1 MTLNDQAPMPNA
13 PGGQKPRRW
22 MLRWAIGLGILILVG
37 GGWFFAPELLR
48 AIGFKPLVFNESWY
62 SHKHCI
68 KQWGMALKIYA
79 DDNGGK
85 FPAHASG
92 YAAALQLLMK
102 PPDHL
107 MGTYLVMGAPGG
119 YSGKVFEDANSKGAW
134 VREADCGRVYV
145 QGLREDSKPEIAL
158 VFDKQPSPGDHAHGW
173 LRWNAPLRREVCLVD
188 GSMVVIDESAW
199 PEFARKQIELLV
211 EAGIPRE
218 RAVALYTEKPKYT
231 PGLTAEQLAAK
242 P

>member
-1 MTLNDQAPMPNA
+1 
-13 PGGQKPRRW
+13 

-119 YSGKVFEDANSKGAW
+119 YSGKVFEVLGFGRQTAGEFMCRACARILSQRLLSSSTNNPVPATTPTAGLDGMLRCDGKCALW
-134 VREADCGRVYV
+134 MVRW
-145 QGLREDSKPEIAL
+145 S
-158 VFDKQPSPGDHAHGW
+158 
-173 LRWNAPLRREVCLVD
+173 
-188 GSMVVIDESAW
+188 
-199 PEFARKQIELLV
+199 
-211 EAGIPRE
+211 
-218 RAVALYTEKPKYT
+218 
-231 PGLTAEQLAAK
+231 
-242 P
+242 